1 MKKSL
6 IIIIVCLLVGSVASQ
21 AQRRRGSR
29 MATYQKQK
37 IECLGV
43 EGDGSQTLRVTGTG
57 RNVTDAKEQAKKDAV
72 MAVIFDGIRSGMNG
86 CDSRPLIQDMEARDK
101 YEEYFDIFFM
111 DHGEYLKYV
120 TTEDRRI
127 FSDDTQVN
135 KSFRHYRLTVR
146 VLRSELKQRLI
157 DDGLIRPKYD
167 KYPD

>member
-1 MKKSL
+1 MV
-6 IIIIVCLLVGSVASQ
+6 VCLLVGSLSAD
-21 AQRRRGSR
+21 AQRKRKRR
-29 MATYQKQK
+29 MATFQKEK

-57 RNVTDAKEQAKKDAV
+57 RNIIDAKEQAKKDAV

-86 CDSRPLIQDMEARDK
+86 CDSRPLIQEMDARDK
-101 YEEYFDIFFM
+101 YEEYFNIFFM

-120 TTEDRRI
+120 TTEDRRL
-127 FSDDTQVN
+127 FSNSTQVN
-135 KSFRHYRLTVR
+135 KYFRNMRLTVR

-167 KYPD
+167 KYPDD

>member
-1 MKKSL
+1 MV
-6 IIIIVCLLVGSVASQ
+6 VCLLVGSLSAD
-21 AQRRRGSR
+21 AQRRRRGSR
-29 MATYQKQK
+29 MATFQKEK

-57 RNVTDAKEQAKKDAV
+57 RNVIDAKEQAKKDAV

-86 CDSRPLIQDMEARDK
+86 CDSRPLIQEMDARDK
-101 YEEYFDIFFM
+101 YEEYFNIFFM

-127 FSDDTQVN
+127 LSNSTQVN
-135 KSFRHYRLTVR
+135 KYFRNMRLTVR

-157 DDGLIRPKYD
+157 DDGVIRPKVD
-167 KYPD
+167 KYPDD